1 MVQLLHTINKC
12 RLRIVVDCTSL
23 VMRFRKDT
31 SVRIGQA
38 AQMTFMVRDNV
49 ICKCNLCTCIMSSF
63 KEGLKKSGQSV
74 LDARAQNLYEM
85 TKIEEER
92 FLQECKMK
100 VLRLQNELNKH
111 RDLSVKSTTSLEV
124 GNGFDPKTWIQKR
137 HELARQLRVAKIEYA
152 LALKVDEEEFPS
164 DESAENIDVD
174 KVLAEDTKID

>member
-1 MVQLLHTINKC
+1 
-12 RLRIVVDCTSL
+12 
-23 VMRFRKDT
+23 
-31 SVRIGQA
+31 
-38 AQMTFMVRDNV
+38 
-49 ICKCNLCTCIMSSF
+49 MSSF

>member
-1 MVQLLHTINKC
+1 MGT
-12 RLRIVVDCTSL
+12 
-23 VMRFRKDT
+23 
-31 SVRIGQA
+31 
-38 AQMTFMVRDNV
+38 
-49 ICKCNLCTCIMSSF
+49 F
-63 KEGLKKSGQSV
+63 KEILTQRGKSV

-92 FLQECKMK
+92 FIQECKMK

-111 RDLSVKSTTSLEV
+111 RDLSITSTTSLEV
-124 GNGFDPKTWIQKR
+124 GKGFEPKVWIVKR
-137 HELARQLRVAKIEYA
+137 HDLERQLRVAKIEYA